1 VCANHPRLLLR
12 AKLNCE
18 GCSWLVSDQI
28 PTFNTSQY
36 ISYKH
41 KEAECTKEM
50 MDVKYSTQAKIADA
64 SREYQMNK
72 AAFDQEVNTKKA
84 EAELAYEL
92 QVFYESVN
100 LEILCKNKM

>member
-1 VCANHPRLLLR
+1 
-12 AKLNCE
+12 
-18 GCSWLVSDQI
+18 
-28 PTFNTSQY
+28 
-36 ISYKH
+36 
-41 KEAECTKEM
+41 

-92 QVFYESVN
+92 QVFIGSFLGCTSAWKSHLSVYTKT
-100 LEILCKNKM
+100 LAIYSTFLR

>member
-1 VCANHPRLLLR
+1 MH
-12 AKLNCE
+12 
-18 GCSWLVSDQI
+18 CSYHN
-28 PTFNTSQY
+28 TFF
-36 ISYKH
+36 KH

-50 MDVKYSTQAKIADA
+50 MDVKFSTQAKIADA

-92 QVFYESVN
+92 QVLQEMVKLRREQFVQLIELSS
-100 LEILCKNKM
+100 I